1 MSGRETKKTA
11 GPGGAAPPAPPA
23 AAQAGAAGGAGA
35 RNAAAFTALACL
47 LLAAFAANLC
57 LGSVSIP
64 IDSILRILTGRPPGR
79 ASWASI
85 VLLIRLPKALTALLA
100 GSALAVA
107 GLLMQTLFRNPL
119 AGPFVLGIGSG
130 ASLGVALVVLLAGG
144 SAGAFFAAAGLL
156 GDAGIVAA
164 AALGAAG
171 VMALVLAASRRIQN
185 VMTLLILGLLF
196 GYAAGAGVNV
206 LIYLSS
212 AERIQAY
219 ISWTFGTFGGTTW
232 SQMRV
237 LAPLVLLGLAGALLA
252 RKQLNALLLGEA
264 YARSMGLAVRRARIV
279 LLIITSLLTA
289 VVTAFCGPIAFL
301 GVAIPHLCRS
311 LLSSSDHR
319 LLLPGCAL
327 LGGATALLADL
338 AAQLPG
344 SQAVLPLNAVTSLIG
359 APVII
364 AVVLSKRNLSRSFSA

>member
-1 MSGRETKKTA
+1 MSRPDKMVPALPAGG
-11 GPGGAAPPAPPA
+11 GPGVSADKRDGNRRDGERHTLVFAA
-23 AAQAGAAGGAGA
+23 
-35 RNAAAFTALACL
+35 LICL
-47 LLAAFAANLC
+47 LAAAFAAELS
-57 LGSVSIP
+57 LGSVRIP
-64 IDSILRILTGRPPGR
+64 FHSILGILAGKAPER
-79 ASWASI
+79 ASWTAI
-85 VLLIRLPKALTALLA
+85 VLLFRLPKALTAALA
-100 GSALAVA
+100 GAALATA
-107 GLLMQTLFRNPL
+107 GLQMQTLFRNPL

-130 ASLGVALVVLLAGG
+130 ASLGVALVVLLSGG
-144 SAGAFFAAAGLL
+144 SAGAFFAASGLL
-156 GDAGIVAA
+156 GDVGIVLA

-171 VMALVLAASRRIQN
+171 VLSLVLVASRRIEN

-206 LIYLSS
+206 LIHLSS

-232 SQMRV
+232 DQLRI
-237 LAPLVLLGLAGALLA
+237 LAPLVLLGVGGAQLS
-252 RKQLNALLLGEA
+252 RKQLNALLLGES
-264 YARSMGLAVRRARIV
+264 YARSMGVAVRRARIV
-279 LLIITSLLTA
+279 MLIITSLLTA
-289 VVTAFCGPIAFL
+289 AVTAFCGPIAFL

-327 LGGATALLADL
+327 LGAVMALASDL

-364 AVVLSKRNLSRSFSA
+364 MVVLKKRNLGRSFAA

>member
-11 GPGGAAPPAPPA
+11 GPGGAAPPASPA